1 MDKLKP
7 YLITAIIAIIAVGL
21 FSRFAP
27 AGVKKLVNG

>member
-7 YLITAIIAIIAVGL
+7 YLITALIAILAVGL

-27 AGVKKLVNG
+27 MKLKMFVNG